1 MAFKTKKECRDRLL
15 PLWKGLVVEHR
26 ELALGRC
33 YYCGDGNTP
42 VSRLGTGG
50 NGGSD
55 AGDGSDAGSG
65 SGASDAAAGGSG
77 GSGTSGAGESGPSG
91 ASSASGSGDEQ

>member
-55 AGDGSDAGSG
+55 AGDGS
-65 SGASDAAAGGSG
+65 GASDAAAGGSV

>member
-55 AGDGSDAGSG
+55 AGSG
-65 SGASDAAAGGSG
+65 SGASDAAAGGSV
-77 GSGTSGAGESGPSG
+77 GSGTSGAGESGPSECVHEPDVDG
-91 ASSASGSGDEQ
+91 GEAC